1 MGAGTGV
8 GVDAG
13 GFAGVG
19 VAGGVD
25 PEAVPALGAVTE
37 VEAAG
42 VEVDDPA
49 ELLEPQ
55 PLSMENKGT
64 NAARAGTVNVLTWNV
79 MAAFSYRGMNHPKRK
94 RRSMTSAVT
103 QAAKAVCGDL
113 AVCESQI

>member
-19 VAGGVD
+19 V
-25 PEAVPALGAVTE
+25 E

-42 VEVDDPA
+42 VEVGVPA

-64 NAARAGTVNVLTWNV
+64 NAARAGTANVLVWNV
-79 MAAFSYRGMNHPKRK
+79 MAAFSYRGMNHPKRR
-94 RRSMTSAVT
+94 RRSMTFAVT
-103 QAAKAVCGDL
+103 QAAKAVRGDL